1 MFAPL
6 IRWCACELRL
16 PLATTSSLTLQHPAG
31 AVDRAQQLLGEVG
44 DWELAALDWLTS
56 WSKSFVLALALA
68 RGRIEAADA
77 TIAVR
82 LAEQHQIDEWGEV
95 EAGHDLDA
103 AHVALSLSAGAG
115 FVRLLRGPR

>member
-1 MFAPL
+1 MTIFATRAAPL
-6 IRWCACELRL
+6 
-16 PLATTSSLTLQHPAG
+16 
-31 AVDRAQQLLGEVG
+31 
-44 DWELAALDWLTS
+44 
-56 WSKSFVLALALA
+56 LALATSLA
-68 RGRIEAADA
+68 ASPAHADEAADA

-115 FVRLLRGPR
+115 FFRLSRGPR

>member
-1 MFAPL
+1 M
-6 IRWCACELRL
+6 
-16 PLATTSSLTLQHPAG
+16 
-31 AVDRAQQLLGEVG
+31 LGEVG